1 MYFIWFAHTLIT
13 MFVLLNLLIGIMGD
27 SFGKVQETA
36 ENNMW
41 KERAGLMV
49 ENEKFMSRT
58 REFKGAKYIIV
69 IEKELALE
77 GQDSW
82 EGQLKQISKF
92 MDGQVES

>member
-1 MYFIWFAHTLIT
+1 
-13 MFVLLNLLIGIMGD
+13 
-27 SFGKVQETA
+27 
-36 ENNMW
+36 
-41 KERAGLMV
+41 MV

-69 IEKELALE
+69 IEKEQALE

-92 MDGQVES
+92 MDA